1 MRGVRLSW
9 RDVIVP
15 VAFAM
20 LLFSGYVK
28 ATPLFSWIPIDL
40 AKLAAFILAGCAFV
54 VWLRRPEW
62 LPRGAALVLTLWLTF
77 IPATLLAPYTPYA
90 QAKIF
95 GIWVYSLIAV
105 LTPVFL
111 VTTPA
116 RRLLTAAGTFLAGAV
131 IVLTALLTLDPAQE
145 GRLAA
150 EGSSTLASGR
160 GAGAAAMICVAVALL
175 RGGWTRWL
183 ALAGAAAFGA
193 ATVATGSRG
202 PVLGILLAVLVLL
215 FFTAARARTGVYRC
229 AAVIGTGA
237 ATWIALHFVPLHSV
251 QRIVRTGGGGMDW
264 SSEARLRLLE
274 AGARIAAHHP
284 EGVGWGGLVNHLS
297 PLEVL
302 TKNGWAQYPHNVFVE
317 ILVEAGWVAG
327 LVFLVFVVLSLA
339 QLARRARRLD
349 GGIWLGLAVFFLVNA
364 MVSGDLNG
372 NRPMLVALAIGWTFE
387 ARPDRPVRAF
397 LGRLSQRRKHLGKLT
412 QQRGLRPG
420 ADDHAP
426 QLATPVDLH
435 RRNA

>member
-1 MRGVRLSW
+1 VGSVRAVRLSW
-9 RDVIVP
+9 RDVVVP
-15 VAFAM
+15 VAFVM

-28 ATPLFSWIPIDL
+28 ATPLFSWVPVDL
-40 AKLAAFILAGCAFV
+40 AKLGAFVLAGCAFV

-62 LPRGAALVLTLWLTF
+62 LPRGAALVLTLWLAF

-95 GIWVYSLIAV
+95 GIWVYTLIAV
-105 LTPVFL
+105 LAPIFLLTTPV
-111 VTTPA
+111 

-131 IVLTALLTLDPAQE
+131 IVVSALLTLDPGQE

-160 GAGAAAMICVAVALL
+160 GAGAAAIVCVAVALL
-175 RGGWTRWL
+175 RRHGGWVRWL
-183 ALAGAAAFGA
+183 ALAGAAAFSA
-193 ATVATGSRG
+193 ATIATGSRG
-202 PVLGILLAVLVLL
+202 PVLGIVLAALVLL
-215 FFTAARARTGVYRC
+215 YRTAARPRTGVYRC
-229 AAVIGTGA
+229 AAVVGTGVA
-237 ATWIALHFVPLHSV
+237 VWVALRFVPAHSV
-251 QRIVRTGGGGMDW
+251 QRVVRTGGGGMDW

-284 EGVGWGGLVNHLS
+284 EGVGWGGLVNHLE

-317 ILVEAGWVAG
+317 VLVEAGWIAG

-339 QLARRARRLD
+339 RLARRARRLD
-349 GGIWLGLAVFFLVNA
+349 GAIWLGLAVFFLVNA

-372 NRPMLVALAIGWTFE
+372 NRPMLVALAIGWTYE
-387 ARPDRPVRAF
+387 TRPDRPVRAF
-397 LGRLSQRRKHLGKLT
+397 LGRRQRKLLR
-412 QQRGLRPG
+412 QRVQLTGLQR
-420 ADDHAP
+420 
-426 QLATPVDLH
+426 
-435 RRNA
+435 